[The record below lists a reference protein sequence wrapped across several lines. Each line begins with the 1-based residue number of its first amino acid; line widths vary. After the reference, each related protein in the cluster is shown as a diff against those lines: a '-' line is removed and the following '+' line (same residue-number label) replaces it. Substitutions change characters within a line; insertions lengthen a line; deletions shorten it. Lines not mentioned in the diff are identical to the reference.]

1 MKYNSFILFF
11 VLSFL
16 TVSCTDNLVDV
27 GTGIQP
33 ASDGITVG
41 ADTFHVSTKNVI
53 IKSMSTKPDSFLLGA
68 FYDAKYGS
76 TQADIL
82 AQVEGPIG
90 YKYPTGAVADSV
102 FLVMKC
108 LSWFGDKYAPLDV
121 NVYEMNKKT
130 FNFTDSIPTDL
141 NPSQYVDF
149 TDSKYWLGH
158 NVVTARHASV
168 VSSDS
173 IWKTVKL
180 SDEFSKRFFNDAK
193 YTSENAF
200 KEFFGGVY
208 VKVNFGTSVLLNI
221 NALYLENH
229 YHYHVMRNGK
239 DTTLTGSLVFPANL
253 NVRQANRI
261 VHPDNAAVMAKLEQN
276 VDINYIS
283 APANIQTSI
292 AVPLARMK
300 RRMDADILNKNL
312 TMNNVLL
319 KVEVTELDSSAY
331 AQPRVA
337 SMLIIKDSELS
348 EFFKKNEI
356 PSGSNAVL
364 GSYVAATT
372 STAPYYSFD
381 IAKLIATEIK
391 TAATNG
397 TALPEDLTLRLV
409 PVDVTYNTSGTI
421 TAVKQQNSMSAVTIR
436 SGKNKVSPMRI
447 HVVYSGF

>member
-33 ASDGITVG
+33 TSDGITVG
-41 ADTFHVSTKNVI
+41 ADTFHVSTQNVI

-82 AQVEGPIG
+82 AQVEGPTG
-90 YKYPTGAVADSV
+90 YKYPTGAVPDSV

-130 FNFTDSIPTDL
+130 FNFTDNIPTDL

-149 TDSKYWLGH
+149 ADSKSWLGH
-158 NVVTARHASV
+158 NVITARHASV

-173 IWKTVKL
+173 IWKTIKL
-180 SDEFSKRFFNDAK
+180 SDNFKNRFFDDTK
-193 YTSENAF
+193 YASEKTF
-200 KEFFGGVY
+200 KDFFGGVY
-208 VKVNFGTSVLLNI
+208 IKVNFGTSALLNI
-221 NALYLENH
+221 NTLYLESY

-239 DTTLTGSLVFPANL
+239 DTILNGSLVFPANL
-253 NVRQANRI
+253 NVRQVNRI
-261 VHPDNAAVMAKLEQN
+261 VHPDTTAVIAKLN
-276 VDINYIS
+276 LKDSINYVS
-283 APANIQTSI
+283 SPANIQTSI
-292 AVPLARMK
+292 VVPLARMK
-300 RRMDADILNKNL
+300 QRMDAKILNKNL
-312 TMNNVLL
+312 TMNNIVI
-319 KVEVTELDSSAY
+319 KAEVTELDSSTY
-331 AQPRVA
+331 GQPRVA
-337 SMLIIKDSELS
+337 SLMIMKDSELS
-348 EFFKKNEI
+348 EFFKNNEI
-356 PSGSNAVL
+356 PSGSNAAF
-364 GSYVAATT
+364 GAYQEATT
-372 STAPYYSFD
+372 TTVPYYSFN

-397 TALPEDLTLRLV
+397 TALPEYLTLRLV
-409 PVDVTYNTSGTI
+409 PVDVTYNSNNAI